1 MTLLQHKR
9 YYDAVAWYDRNY
21 VQFKEERYLQSYSE
35 LCMKTNWLDYTAV
48 SFHHAGSFTIDH

>member
-1 MTLLQHKR
+1 MVLRRRRVGMIEITYL
-9 YYDAVAWYDRNY
+9 
-21 VQFKEERYLQSYSE
+21 QFKEERYLQSYSE